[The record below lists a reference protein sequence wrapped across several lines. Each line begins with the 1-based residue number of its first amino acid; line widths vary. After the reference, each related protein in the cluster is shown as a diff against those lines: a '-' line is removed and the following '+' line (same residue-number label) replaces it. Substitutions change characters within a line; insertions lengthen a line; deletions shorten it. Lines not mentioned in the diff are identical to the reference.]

1 MTSFDCF
8 VNDIVEGVIQYGNNW
23 TFILSLFYGLLQGDV
38 ASVKDVVEGNILDLY
53 ITKHWAL
60 KFATAAANTV
70 LKVDQVTTKSIC

>member
-1 MTSFDCF
+1 M
-8 VNDIVEGVIQYGNNW
+8 I
-23 TFILSLFYGLLQGDV
+23 FILSKFDRLLQGDA

-70 LKVDQVTTKSIC
+70 LKVDQVTRISIS